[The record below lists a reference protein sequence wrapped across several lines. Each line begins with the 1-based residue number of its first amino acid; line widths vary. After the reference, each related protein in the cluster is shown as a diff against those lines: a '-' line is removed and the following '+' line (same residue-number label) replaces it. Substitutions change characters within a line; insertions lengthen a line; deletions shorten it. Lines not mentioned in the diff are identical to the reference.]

1 MVERL
6 HHSLRF
12 ADGTALELGR
22 RTAVMGILNVTPD
35 SFSDGGQFTTVE
47 EAVDAAERMAS
58 EGADLIDIGGESTR
72 PGANPVGV
80 EDEISRV
87 IPVVAALRRRSS
99 VRISVDTMKAEV
111 ALRSLDAGA
120 DLINDVSAISD
131 PAMASALAERN
142 APVVLMHMRGG
153 PISMQRDTHYID
165 LPTEVVDFLS
175 DRVNRALDAGVA
187 GDRIVLDPGIGFGK
201 SANGS
206 LTLLRNLGVLLRLGY
221 PVLIGASRKSFIG
234 ATTDLGVEDRLEAS
248 LAIAAY
254 AASSGAHAVRVHDVG
269 ATRRA
274 VDIIDALHKIET
286 SVPSADGL

>member
-87 IPVVAALRRRSS
+87 IPLVAALRRRSS

-274 VDIIDALHKIET
+274 VDIIDALHKIEIST
-286 SVPSADGL
+286 PSADGL